1 MCIRDSTEVL
11 GNFKRGETVAIRNAT
26 KLEIAAGIT
35 NYSSVEL
42 AKINGLQ
49 SDRIA
54 TVLGDHYGDE
64 VIHRNN
70 MVIL

>member
-1 MCIRDSTEVL
+1 ML
-11 GNFKRGETVAIRNAT
+11 GDFKRGETVAIRNTA

-42 AKINGLQ
+42 AKINGLK